1 LDSDPPLCR
10 RLPLE
15 LGLELDFVFL
25 IAMKVACVGRVKV
38 NAIAERGIGLASICR
53 AGRLGD
59 REAVPP

>member
-1 LDSDPPLCR
+1 M
-10 RLPLE
+10 E
-15 LGLELDFVFL
+15 LGLELVFVFL